1 MQDIEDALNRVIRPD
16 NSKEFLKKTIREN
29 EDSYDSCY
37 VKLAIVKQDRVNY
50 LYLADI
56 RIQHGK
62 EPQIKEAIYD
72 YQDAVLATIPV
83 KLHDLQGLID
93 ELESGQI
100 IVGSLKDI
108 KAKGGFENDIY
119 VIPSKTK
126 YAGFY
131 EEWPS
136 WCLRYSLDQKVTLNN
151 VASHLVRLGQPS
163 YPSLHEACRVF
174 FGHEYSPTQYSPVC
188 INFMIPD
195 FRARI
200 NTLEIGGR
208 QISVLV
214 ERREHPMEVLR
225 VKIYSAGGTDRFRHS
240 EDLNLDSS
248 GCAKIHLTFVPD
260 QVHAWLIDLKG
271 NVVDYKE
278 FGHPYAKN
286 DGVIVRTT
294 VESLE
299 SMIAAG
305 EDQNVEFKRDLDGKT
320 DEFLESVVSFAN
332 TRGGSILLGIDDE
345 GRIVGHHENFG
356 RTERRVRGLVSGRC
370 EPDIN
375 ISMEEV
381 SMENRQV
388 VIVRI
393 EEGKNKPYLL
403 NGKSAFK
410 RVGER
415 DLAFKRLDFDTAY
428 DEKRDPPT
436 KK

>member
-1 MQDIEDALNRVIRPD
+1 MQDIEGALSRVIRPD

-29 EDSYDSCY
+29 ADSYGSCY

-100 IVGSLKDI
+100 VVGSLKDI
-108 KAKGGFENDIY
+108 KAKGGFENDIH
-119 VIPSKTK
+119 VVPSRTR

-136 WCLRYSLDQKVTLNN
+136 RCLRYSLDQKVALNN

-163 YPSLHEACRVF
+163 YPSLLEACRVF
-174 FGHEYSPTQYSPVC
+174 FGHEYNPAQYGPVC

-200 NTLEIGGR
+200 KTLEIGGR
-208 QISVLV
+208 QISVIA
-214 ERREHPMEVLR
+214 ERREQPMEGLR
-225 VKIYSAGGTDRFRHS
+225 VKIYSAGGAGRFHHS

-248 GCAKIHLTFVPD
+248 GCAKIHLAFVPD
-260 QVHAWLIDLKG
+260 QVYAWLIDLKG
-271 NVVDYKE
+271 NVLDWKE
-278 FGHPYAKN
+278 FGHPYTKN

-305 EDQNVEFKRDLDGKT
+305 EGQNVEFKRDLDGKT

-332 TRGGSILLGIDDE
+332 TDGGIILLGIDDR
-345 GRIVGHHENFG
+345 GRTVGHFEDIEK
-356 RTERRVRGLVSGRC
+356 TERKIRGLVSGRC

-381 SMENRQV
+381 GMENSQV

-393 EEGKNKPYLL
+393 GEGKNKPYLL
-403 NGKSAFK
+403 NGKSAYK

-428 DEKRDPPT
+428 NEKRDPPT
-436 KK
+436 K